1 MNFNSGQNG
10 ENIVCIY
17 YFPESKS
24 TSTNIW
30 LKYCKIENIAQQKQY
45 FKNDNDI
52 NTILRG
58 GLWYKIYV
66 QKSFLQTGVVLE
78 KVERIVEEC
87 DNKIT
92 NDKKEEVIMCV
103 RHNEHKTDVLFHNY
117 SNFSTE
123 TMNNLAFDEYIL
135 VETIKKSI

>member
-1 MNFNSGQNG
+1 MNFNSGQNS

-30 LKYCKIENIAQQKQY
+30 LKYCEIENIAKQRQY
-45 FKNDNDI
+45 FKNDIDI

-66 QKSFLQTGVVLE
+66 LKSFFQTGIVLE
-78 KVERIVEEC
+78 KVEQIVEEC
-87 DNKIT
+87 HNKMT
-92 NDKKEEVIMCV
+92 NSKNEEVIMCV
-103 RHNEHKTDVLFHNY
+103 QHNEHKINVLFHNY
-117 SNFSTE
+117 SHFSTE
-123 TMNNLAFDEYIL
+123 TINNLEFDEYIL